1 MRKKRQAEQLKTRG
15 RDLSLSAAEFAA
27 AEKVVIAQ
35 AQRESFPR
43 TLVQIKTNV
52 SNNNNK
58 VSMVSSRS
66 VLRSLLLLS
75 FLNGF
80 ALGIHFDEE
89 TNSIFPT
96 TSKGVSKGGKGRAG
110 HHGKHSKLQVFYQ
123 TGVSE

>member
-1 MRKKRQAEQLKTRG
+1 MHDKGE
-15 RDLSLSAAEFAA
+15 DNM
-27 AEKVVIAQ
+27 
-35 AQRESFPR
+35 
-43 TLVQIKTNV
+43 VQIKTNV
-52 SNNNNK
+52 SNNNK

-110 HHGKHSKLQVFYQ
+110 HHGGGGKHSKLQVFYQ